1 MELVVQNPPTNAGDV
16 RNLGSIPG
24 FGIFPGG
31 GRGNP
36 LQYPCRENPHGQRS
50 LEGYS
55 PWGRKESDMTEA
67 TWQSTAQRED
77 FKSRANENNPTEK
90 ERKGDREADWPAG
103 LSSTDFGKKAYY

>member
-1 MELVVQNPPTNAGDV
+1 MAQKVKNPPAMWDPLI
-16 RNLGSIPG
+16 LGLGRSS
-24 FGIFPGG
+24 GG
-31 GRGNP
+31 GHGNP
-36 LQYPCRENPHGQRS
+36 LQCSCLENPHGQRS

-55 PWGRKESDMTEA
+55 PWGRNESDMTEA